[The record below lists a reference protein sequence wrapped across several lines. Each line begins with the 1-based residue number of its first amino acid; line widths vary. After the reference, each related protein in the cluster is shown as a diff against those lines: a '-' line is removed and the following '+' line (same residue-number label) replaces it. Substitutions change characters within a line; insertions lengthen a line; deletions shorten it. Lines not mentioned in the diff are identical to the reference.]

1 MIVYKVTNCINNK
14 VYICVSGYTINHA
27 KSCKISHAIAKPKK
41 MKLKDFL
48 LLDATLS
55 EKIIIVLTVVVFAF
69 IFAPRE
75 ERIIDDTPIIGQ
87 EFEEYPLI
95 AWKST
100 QKKWNG
106 QQGNIVKIKYRV
118 TQDKTFIQVLDDKGK
133 VVHKQPIQR
142 SPWDDGRSRDFT
154 YVWMLYA
161 TEDYGDEIL
170 PGEYQIQVC
179 HKYSRNVDMVLD
191 ITI

>member
-1 MIVYKVTNCINNK
+1 MT
-14 VYICVSGYTINHA
+14 
-27 KSCKISHAIAKPKK
+27 
-41 MKLKDFL
+41 LKDFL
-48 LLDATLS
+48 FFNLKLP
-55 EKIIIVLTVVVFAF
+55 EKIVIVLIAIVCFF
-69 IFAPRE
+69 IYWPV
-75 ERIIDDTPIIGQ
+75 DDSEISDEPIIGQ

-100 QKKWNG
+100 HKKWNG

-118 TQDKTFIQVLDDKGK
+118 TQDKTFIQVLDDKGN
-133 VVHKQPIQR
+133 VVHKQPFQR
-142 SPWDDGRSRDFT
+142 NPWEDGRSRDFT

-161 TEDYGDEIL
+161 TEDYGDEIPL
-170 PGEYQIQVC
+170 GDYQIQVC

>member
-1 MIVYKVTNCINNK
+1 MT
-14 VYICVSGYTINHA
+14 
-27 KSCKISHAIAKPKK
+27 
-41 MKLKDFL
+41 LKDFL
-48 LLDATLS
+48 FFNLKLP
-55 EKIIIVLTVVVFAF
+55 EKIVIVLIAIVCFF
-69 IFAPRE
+69 IYWPV
-75 ERIIDDTPIIGQ
+75 DDSEINDEPIIGQ

-100 QKKWNG
+100 HKKWNG

-118 TQDKTFIQVLDDKGK
+118 TEDKTFIQVLDDKGN
-133 VVHKQPIQR
+133 VVHKQPFQR
-142 SPWDDGRSRDFT
+142 NPWEDGRSRDFT

>member
-1 MIVYKVTNCINNK
+1 MT
-14 VYICVSGYTINHA
+14 
-27 KSCKISHAIAKPKK
+27 
-41 MKLKDFL
+41 LKDFL
-48 LLDATLS
+48 FLDLKLP
-55 EKIIIVLTVVVFAF
+55 EKIVIVLITIVCVF
-69 IFAPRE
+69 IYWP
-75 ERIIDDTPIIGQ
+75 IDESKVSDEPIIGQ

-100 QKKWNG
+100 HKKWNG

-118 TQDKTFIQVLDDKGK
+118 TQDKTFIQVLDDKGN
-133 VVHKQPIQR
+133 VVHKQPFQR
-142 SPWDDGRSRDFT
+142 NPWEDGRSRDFT

>member
-1 MIVYKVTNCINNK
+1 
-14 VYICVSGYTINHA
+14 
-27 KSCKISHAIAKPKK
+27 
-41 MKLKDFL
+41 MK
-48 LLDATLS
+48 DATIQ
-55 EKIIIVLTVVVFAF
+55 EKIVIVLIAVVIVFVYW
-69 IFAPRE
+69 PVDE
-75 ERIIDDTPIIGQ
+75 QVVDDTPIIGQ

-154 YVWMLYA
+154 YVWMLYD
-161 TEDYGDEIL
+161 TEDYGDEIS

>member
-1 MIVYKVTNCINNK
+1 
-14 VYICVSGYTINHA
+14 
-27 KSCKISHAIAKPKK
+27 
-41 MKLKDFL
+41 MK
-48 LLDATLS
+48 DATIQ
-55 EKIIIVLTVVVFAF
+55 EKIVIVLIAVVIVFVYW
-69 IFAPRE
+69 PVDE
-75 ERIIDDTPIIGQ
+75 QVVDDTPIIGQ

>member
-1 MIVYKVTNCINNK
+1 MQ
-14 VYICVSGYTINHA
+14 
-27 KSCKISHAIAKPKK
+27 
-41 MKLKDFL
+41 LKDFL
-48 LLDATLS
+48 MKDATIQ
-55 EKIIIVLTVVVFAF
+55 EKIVIVLIAVVIVFVYW
-69 IFAPRE
+69 PVDE
-75 ERIIDDTPIIGQ
+75 QVVDDTPIIGQ

-118 TQDKTFIQVLDDKGK
+118 TQDKTFIQVLDDKGN
-133 VVHKQPIQR
+133 VGHKQPFHR
-142 SPWDDGRSRDFT
+142 NPWEDGSARDFT

>member
-1 MIVYKVTNCINNK
+1 MQ
-14 VYICVSGYTINHA
+14 
-27 KSCKISHAIAKPKK
+27 
-41 MKLKDFL
+41 LKDFL
-48 LLDATLS
+48 MKDATIQ
-55 EKIIIVLTVVVFAF
+55 EKIVIVLIAVVIVFVYW
-69 IFAPRE
+69 PVDE
-75 ERIIDDTPIIGQ
+75 QVVDDTPIIGQ

>member
-1 MIVYKVTNCINNK
+1 MQ
-14 VYICVSGYTINHA
+14 
-27 KSCKISHAIAKPKK
+27 
-41 MKLKDFL
+41 LKDFL
-48 LLDATLS
+48 MKDATIQ
-55 EKIIIVLTVVVFAF
+55 EKIVIVLIAVVIVFVYW
-69 IFAPRE
+69 PVDE
-75 ERIIDDTPIIGQ
+75 QVVDDTPIIGQ

-118 TQDKTFIQVLDDKGK
+118 TQDKTFIQVLDDKGN
-133 VVHKQPIQR
+133 VVHKQPFQR
-142 SPWDDGRSRDFT
+142 NPWEDGRSRDFT

>member
-1 MIVYKVTNCINNK
+1 MQ
-14 VYICVSGYTINHA
+14 
-27 KSCKISHAIAKPKK
+27 
-41 MKLKDFL
+41 LKDFL
-48 LLDATLS
+48 MKDATIQ
-55 EKIIIVLTVVVFAF
+55 EKIVIVLIAVVIVFVYW
-69 IFAPRE
+69 PVDE
-75 ERIIDDTPIIGQ
+75 QVVDDTPIIGQ

-118 TQDKTFIQVLDDKGK
+118 TQDKTFIQVLDDKGN
-133 VVHKQPIQR
+133 VVHKQPFQR
-142 SPWDDGRSRDFT
+142 NPWEDGRSRDFT
-154 YVWMLYA
+154 YVWMLYD
-161 TEDYGDEIL
+161 TEDYGDEIS

-179 HKYSRNVDMVLD
+179 HKYSGNVDMVLD

>member
-1 MIVYKVTNCINNK
+1 
-14 VYICVSGYTINHA
+14 
-27 KSCKISHAIAKPKK
+27 

-69 IFAPRE
+69 IFVPRE

-87 EFEEYPLI
+87 EFEEYPLL

-100 QKKWNG
+100 HKKWNG
-106 QQGNIVKIKYRV
+106 IRGDIVKIRYRV
-118 TQDKTFIQVLDDKGK
+118 THDKTFIRIIDINTGK
-133 VVHKQPIQR
+133 VVHKQPYER
-142 SPWDDGRSRDFT
+142 NPWEDGRSRDFT
-154 YVWMLYA
+154 YVWMLYD
-161 TEDYGDEIL
+161 TEDYGDEIS

-179 HKYSRNVDMVLD
+179 HKYSGNVDMVLD
-191 ITI
+191 III

>member
-1 MIVYKVTNCINNK
+1 MV
-14 VYICVSGYTINHA
+14 
-27 KSCKISHAIAKPKK
+27 
-41 MKLKDFL
+41 
-48 LLDATLS
+48 
-55 EKIIIVLTVVVFAF
+55 
-69 IFAPRE
+69 
-75 ERIIDDTPIIGQ
+75 DDTPIIGQ

>member
-1 MIVYKVTNCINNK
+1 
-14 VYICVSGYTINHA
+14 
-27 KSCKISHAIAKPKK
+27 
-41 MKLKDFL
+41 MK
-48 LLDATLS
+48 DATIQ
-55 EKIIIVLTVVVFAF
+55 EKIVIVLIAVVIVFVYW
-69 IFAPRE
+69 PVDE
-75 ERIIDDTPIIGQ
+75 QVVDDTPIIGQ

-154 YVWMLYA
+154 YVWMLYD
-161 TEDYGDEIL
+161 TEDYGDEIS

-179 HKYSRNVDMVLD
+179 HKYSGNVDMVLD

>member
-1 MIVYKVTNCINNK
+1 MQ
-14 VYICVSGYTINHA
+14 
-27 KSCKISHAIAKPKK
+27 
-41 MKLKDFL
+41 LKDFL
-48 LLDATLS
+48 MKDATIQ
-55 EKIIIVLTVVVFAF
+55 EKIVIVLIAVVIVFVYW
-69 IFAPRE
+69 PVDE
-75 ERIIDDTPIIGQ
+75 QVVDDTPIIGQ

-161 TEDYGDEIL
+161 TEDYGDEIS

-179 HKYSRNVDMVLD
+179 HKYSGNVDMVLD

>member
-1 MIVYKVTNCINNK
+1 MQ
-14 VYICVSGYTINHA
+14 
-27 KSCKISHAIAKPKK
+27 
-41 MKLKDFL
+41 LKDFL
-48 LLDATLS
+48 MKDATIQ
-55 EKIIIVLTVVVFAF
+55 EKIVIVLIAVVIVFVYW
-69 IFAPRE
+69 PVDE
-75 ERIIDDTPIIGQ
+75 QVVDDTPIIGQ

-154 YVWMLYA
+154 YVWMLYD
-161 TEDYGDEIL
+161 TEDYGDEIS

-179 HKYSRNVDMVLD
+179 HKYSGNVDMVLD

>member
-1 MIVYKVTNCINNK
+1 
-14 VYICVSGYTINHA
+14 
-27 KSCKISHAIAKPKK
+27 
-41 MKLKDFL
+41 MK
-48 LLDATLS
+48 DATIQ
-55 EKIIIVLTVVVFAF
+55 EKIVIVLIAVVIVFVYW
-69 IFAPRE
+69 PVDE
-75 ERIIDDTPIIGQ
+75 QVVDDTPIIGQ

-161 TEDYGDEIL
+161 TEDYGDEIPL
-170 PGEYQIQVC
+170 GDYQIQVC
-179 HKYSRNVDMVLD
+179 HRYSRNVDMVLD